1 MRTILSGLGRRI
13 PRPTPAMGVA
23 LLALLIAASGAAVA
37 AIPSDGTITGCRDN
51 RSGVLRVIDAA
62 SGQTCRASESLLAWK
77 DGSTLLGKEEKAA
90 DSDKLDGQDSGA
102 FLGANQRA
110 SDSDLLDGKDSTEFL
125 GKAEKAANS
134 DLLDGKD
141 STAFLGANGKAANSE
156 LLDGLNST
164 EFQRRVSGTCP
175 EGSSI
180 RSIGASGT
188 DVTCESDD
196 ESAAG
201 LVSTVVV
208 SPVGSATQNG
218 TALRDDLAGITDAS
232 ADNPYLLKIEPG
244 VYDLG
249 NLQFSQLEM
258 KSFVDVEGS
267 GEGVTTITSSN
278 PFSGTVVGAADSELR
293 SLTVK
298 HTGGPNGATA
308 IINFAN
314 NFRVT
319 HVTAA
324 ASGEGP
330 VNYGLNIIGTA
341 MLSQVTATASGASG
355 RNTGVNIFGTATL
368 DRVTATG
375 SGGSIDGSR
384 GVEISAVDAT
394 AVLSQVTATASG
406 GPFSI
411 GVLNAGST
419 QIHNSRIAG
428 DTNTLGNFAG
438 TMRVGA
444 SHLSGP
450 PSRKES
456 GTTLTCAGV
465 YDEDY
470 TFSAGPDCP

>member
-23 LLALLIAASGAAVA
+23 LLALLIACSGAAVA
-37 AIPSDGTITGCRDN
+37 AIPSSDGTISACRDN
-51 RSGVLRVIDAA
+51 RTGTLRVINTE
-62 SGQTCRASESLLAWK
+62 SPPQPQTCRSTETQLSWK
-77 DGSTLLGKEEKAA
+77 NGLPGSTV
-90 DSDKLDGQDSGA
+90 DNSD
-102 FLGANQRA
+102 N
-110 SDSDLLDGKDSTEFL
+110 LDGKSKEDFYATGS
-125 GKAEKAANS
+125 KVA
-134 DLLDGKD
+134 D
-141 STAFLGANGKAANSE
+141 SE

-180 RSIGASGT
+180 RSIGESGT

-218 TALRDDLAGITDAS
+218 TALKDALAGITDAS

-249 NLQFSQLEM
+249 SLQFSRLEM

-278 PFSGTVVGAADSELR
+278 SSGTVMGAANSELR

-308 IINFAN
+308 ILDFAN
-314 NFRVT
+314 DFRVT

-330 VNYGLNIIGTA
+330 INYGVNILGTA
-341 MLSQVTATASGASG
+341 MLSQVTATASGASA
-355 RNTGVNIFGTATL
+355 RNTGVEIRGTATL
-368 DRVTATG
+368 DQVTATG
-375 SGGSIDGSR
+375 SGGSGDGSR

-406 GPFSI
+406 GPFSY

-419 QIHNSRIAG
+419 QIHNSRISG
-428 DTNTLGNFAG
+428 DTATLGNNAG

-450 PSRKES
+450 PSTKSS

-470 TFSAGPDCP
+470 AFSAGPDCP

>member
-1 MRTILSGLGRRI
+1 MRAILGGLGKI
-13 PRPTPAMGVA
+13 PRPTPAMVVA

-37 AIPSDGTITGCRDN
+37 AIPSSDGTITGCRDN
-51 RSGVLRVIDAA
+51 RSGLLRVIDAA
-62 SGQTCRASESLLAWK
+62 SGQTCRATETLLPWK
-77 DGSTLLGKEEKAA
+77 DGSTLLGKEETAA
-90 DSDKLDGQDSGA
+90 D
-102 FLGANQRA
+102 
-110 SDSDLLDGKDSTEFL
+110 
-125 GKAEKAANS
+125 
-134 DLLDGKD
+134 
-141 STAFLGANGKAANSE
+141 SE

-180 RSIGASGT
+180 RSIGENGI

-218 TALRDDLAGITDAS
+218 TALKDALAGITDAS
-232 ADNPYLLKIEPG
+232 VDNPYLLKIEPG

-249 NLQFSQLEM
+249 SRQFDRIDMQ
-258 KSFVDVEGS
+258 SFVDVEGS

-278 PFSGTVVGAADSELR
+278 SSGTVIGAANSELR

-298 HTGGPNGATA
+298 HTGGLNGATA
-308 IINFAN
+308 IMNFAN
-314 NFRVT
+314 DFRVT

-324 ASGEGP
+324 ASGESPINVG
-330 VNYGLNIIGTA
+330 VNILGTA

-355 RNTGVNIFGTATL
+355 RNTGVEIRGTATL
-368 DRVTATG
+368 DQVTATG
-375 SGGSIDGSR
+375 SGGSVDGSR

-406 GPFSI
+406 GPFSY
-411 GVLNAGST
+411 GVLNGGST

-428 DTNTLGNFAG
+428 DTATLGNNAG
-438 TMRVGA
+438 SMRVGA

-450 PSRKES
+450 PSTKSS

-470 TFSAGPDCP
+470 AFSAGPDCP

>member
-1 MRTILSGLGRRI
+1 MKTIVDGVLGNL
-13 PRPTPAMGVA
+13 PKPTPAMAVA

-37 AIPSDGTITGCRDN
+37 AIPSNGTIAACYAKN
-51 RSGVLRVIDAA
+51 SGALRVIDT
-62 SGQTCRASESLLAWK
+62 GQSCTAKEIQLAWK
-77 DGSTLLGKEEKAA
+77 DGSTLLGKNEKATDSDKLDNKDSTEFLAKMEKAA
-90 DSDKLDGQDSGA
+90 DSDQ
-102 FLGANQRA
+102 
-110 SDSDLLDGKDSTEFL
+110 
-125 GKAEKAANS
+125 
-134 DLLDGKD
+134 LDGKD
-141 STAFLGANGKAANSE
+141 STAFLGANNKAADSE
-156 LLDGLNST
+156 LLDGLNSM

-175 EGSSI
+175 AGSSI

-208 SPVGSATQNG
+208 SPVGSATENG
-218 TALRDDLAGITDAS
+218 TALRDALAGITDAS
-232 ADNPYLLKIEPG
+232 ANNPYLLKIEPG

-249 NLQFSQLEM
+249 SLQFSQLDM

-278 PFSGTVVGAADSELR
+278 PFSGTVMGAANSELR

-308 IINFAN
+308 IIDFAD

-319 HVTAA
+319 HVTAD

-330 VNYGLNIIGTA
+330 VNLGFNIFGTA
-341 MLSQVTATASGASG
+341 MLSQVSATPSGASA

-411 GVLNAGST
+411 GVLNVGST
-419 QIHNSRIAG
+419 QIHNSRITG
-428 DTNTLGNFAG
+428 DTATLGNFAG

-450 PSRKES
+450 PSTKES

-470 TFSAGPDCP
+470 AFSTGPECP

>member
-1 MRTILSGLGRRI
+1 MRTIVGGVLGRI
-13 PRPTPAMGVA
+13 PKPTPAMAVA

-37 AIPSDGTITGCRDN
+37 AIPSNGTITACYAKN
-51 RSGVLRVIDAA
+51 SGALRVIDT
-62 SGQTCRASESLLAWK
+62 GQSCTAKEIQLAWK
-77 DGSTLLGKEEKAA
+77 DGSTLLGKNEKATDSDKLDNKDSTEFLAKTEKAA
-90 DSDKLDGQDSGA
+90 DSDKLDG
-102 FLGANQRA
+102 
-110 SDSDLLDGKDSTEFL
+110 
-125 GKAEKAANS
+125 
-134 DLLDGKD
+134 KD
-141 STAFLGANGKAANSE
+141 STAFLGVNGKGADSE
-156 LLDGLNST
+156 LLDGVNST

-196 ESAAG
+196 EAVG

-218 TALRDDLAGITDAS
+218 TALRDALEGIKNAS

-249 NLQFSQLEM
+249 SLQFSSLDMQ
-258 KSFVDVEGS
+258 SFVDVEGS

-278 PFSGTVVGAADSELR
+278 PFSGTVVGAANSELR

-308 IINFAN
+308 ILDFAN
-314 NFRVT
+314 DFRVR

-330 VNYGLNIIGTA
+330 INYGVNILGTA
-341 MLSQVTATASGASG
+341 MLSQVTATASGASA
-355 RNTGVNIFGTATL
+355 RNTGVEIRGTATL
-368 DRVTATG
+368 DQVTATG
-375 SGGSIDGSR
+375 SGGSGDGSR
-384 GVEISAVDAT
+384 GVEIGNSSADAT

-406 GPFSI
+406 GPFSY

-419 QIHNSRIAG
+419 QIHNSRISG
-428 DTNTLGNFAG
+428 DTATLGNNAG

-450 PSRKES
+450 PSTKSS
-456 GTTLTCAGV
+456 GSTLICAGV

-470 TFSAGPDCP
+470 AFSAGPDCP

>member
-1 MRTILSGLGRRI
+1 MRTILGGLGRRI

-23 LLALLIAASGAAVA
+23 LLALLIACSGAAVA
-37 AIPSDGTITGCRDN
+37 AIPSNGTIAACYAKN
-51 RSGVLRVIDAA
+51 SGALRVIDT
-62 SGQTCRASESLLAWK
+62 GQSCTSKETQLAWK
-77 DGSTLLGKEEKAA
+77 DGSTLLGKNEKAA
-90 DSDKLDGQDSGA
+90 DSDKLD
-102 FLGANQRA
+102 N
-110 SDSDLLDGKDSTEFL
+110 KDSTEFL
-125 GKAEKAANS
+125 AKTEKAADS
-134 DLLDGKD
+134 DKLDGKD
-141 STAFLGANGKAANSE
+141 STAFLGADGKAADSE
-156 LLDGLNST
+156 LLDGVNST

-180 RSIGASGT
+180 RSIGASGS

-196 ESAAG
+196 KAAG

-218 TALRDDLAGITDAS
+218 TALRDALVSITHAS
-232 ADNPYLLKIEPG
+232 ANNPYLLKIEPG

-249 NLQFSQLEM
+249 SLQFSSLDM

-278 PFSGTVVGAADSELR
+278 PFSGTVVGAANSELR

-308 IINFAN
+308 ILDFAN
-314 NFRVT
+314 DFRVS

-330 VNYGLNIIGTA
+330 VNLGLNIFGTA
-341 MLSQVTATASGASG
+341 MLSQVTATASGASA
-355 RNTGVNIFGTATL
+355 RNTGLNINGTATL
-368 DRVTATG
+368 DQVTATG
-375 SGGSIDGSR
+375 SGGSVDGSR
-384 GVEISAVDAT
+384 GVEISAADAT

-406 GPFSI
+406 GPFSY

-428 DTNTLGNFAG
+428 DTATLGNNAG

-444 SHLSGP
+444 SQLSGP
-450 PSRKES
+450 PSTKSS
-456 GTTLTCAGV
+456 GTTLICAGV

-470 TFSAGPDCP
+470 AFSAGPDCP